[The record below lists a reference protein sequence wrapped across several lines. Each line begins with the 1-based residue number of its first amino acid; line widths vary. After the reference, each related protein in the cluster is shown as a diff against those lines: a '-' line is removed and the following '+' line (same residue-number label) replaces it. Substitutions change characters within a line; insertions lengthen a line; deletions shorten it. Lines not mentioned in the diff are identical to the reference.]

1 MLFFI
6 LWSVGICLFDRPF
19 LLFSDSV
26 SRAKQIDRSYTHTR
40 TWISSMDLVLI
51 PQKKQNDTMHL
62 SSLFSNKSS
71 LQQGKFRRTNQKI
84 NIQKTRNKGIFG
96 GVSTCWYVPNIPPT
110 CWYAIQVYFR
120 LKHILCLSQKVQST
134 SLIRLLPFKSI
145 HMCLVK
151 KIRNWMHVSLICSI
165 LSLES
170 DLKRLIRTI
179 LKVTKDS
186 WLWYIGSSCLSTS
199 EMRSCFHWRIHWAH
213 VASDSEISGP
223 TCYYCN
229 EHL

>member
-1 MLFFI
+1 MLV
-6 LWSVGICLFDRPF
+6 SVRLTGHFYY
-19 LLFSDSV
+19 FSDSV

-51 PQKKQNDTMHL
+51 PQEKQNDTMHL
-62 SSLFSNKSS
+62 SSLFCNKPS

-96 GVSTCWYVPNIPPT
+96 GVSTCWYVLSIPPT

-145 HMCLVK
+145 HMCFMK

-186 WLWYIGSSCLSTS
+186 WHWYIGSSCLSTS
-199 EMRSCFHWRIHWAH
+199 EMGSCFHWAH
-213 VASDSEISGP
+213 VVSDLEISGAP